1 MKRSITFITA
11 GFILAGAIA
20 GAVPLGAAAAERT
33 TADYAKE
40 IALSDAGLS
49 EDEVEF
55 EDIEKGMEQGTSV
68 YEIEFWSEDK
78 EYDYDIA
85 LADGEIVSV
94 SWEIIDPSPSGK
106 QINQARAKSIALEY
120 AGVDGKDAAF
130 TKSGSGTEKGIPVF
144 ELKFEDSSAMY
155 KYDIAKDGG
164 EILSYSKTIKNPA
177 SVGRR

>member
-49 EDEVEF
+49 EDE
-55 EDIEKGMEQGTSV
+55 KGMEQGTSV

-94 SWEIIDPSPSGK
+94 SWELIDPSPSGK